1 MRFACKAK
9 MYQRTPGEN
18 SEKFG
23 FIQKGNYFCK
33 RLYTS
38 SGDVVTGNVL
48 YALQEKE
55 RQDGST
61 QRKNVEHAARLRHI
75 V

>member
-1 MRFACKAK
+1 MRFAHMGEYIHACG
-9 MYQRTPGEN
+9 GEN

-38 SGDVVTGNVL
+38 VVTGNVP
-48 YALQEKE
+48 YALQAKYW
-55 RQDGST
+55 QDGST

>member
-1 MRFACKAK
+1 

-38 SGDVVTGNVL
+38 VVTRNVP

-61 QRKNVEHAARLRHI
+61 RRKNVEHDARLRHI